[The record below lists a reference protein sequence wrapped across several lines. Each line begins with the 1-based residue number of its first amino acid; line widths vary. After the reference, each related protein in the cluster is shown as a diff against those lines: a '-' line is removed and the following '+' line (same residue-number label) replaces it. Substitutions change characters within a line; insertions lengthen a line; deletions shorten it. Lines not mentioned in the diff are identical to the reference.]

1 MWINLCSVCFR
12 SSQKM
17 KQDNIVSSC
26 FYRGRSA
33 IFLYSNTPVKALLLL
48 LSCSVMSDPT
58 DCSLP
63 GYSVLYYLS
72 DSCPLSWWCYLT
84 ISSSATHFFCFQSFP
99 ASGSFPVCQLFI
111 SGGQSFGVLASASV
125 LPMSIQGSL
134 PLGLVGLVSL
144 QSKRLSKI
152 LSSITI
158 QSVNSSALSCFYGPA
173 LTSVY
178 DY

>member
-1 MWINLCSVCFR
+1 MYVCFR
-12 SSQKM
+12 SSQNI
-17 KQDNIVSSC
+17 KQDNIVSFC
-26 FYRGRSA
+26 LYWGRSA
-33 IFLYSNTPVKALLLL
+33 IFLYSNAPVKALLLL

-58 DCSLP
+58 DCSTP

-84 ISSSATHFFCFQSFP
+84 ISSSATHFSFCFQSFP
-99 ASGSFPVCQLFI
+99 ASGSFPGCQLFV
-111 SGGQSFGVLASASV
+111 SGGQSFGALASASV

-134 PLGLVGLVSL
+134 SLGLVGLVSL
-144 QSKRLSKI
+144 QSKRLSRI
-152 LSSITI
+152 FSSITI
-158 QSVNSSALSCFYGPA
+158 QSVDSSVLSLSYGPA